1 MNNEELQNEDQNV
14 STADNTDTTN
24 NTATDNADS
33 ANTADNTD
41 NIDIADKTDIAVQK
55 SENNDSSENEEAD
68 QEPQLKEYSDE
79 YLTSALEAIL
89 FSVGESVSIDRL
101 ATAFEMDKRKLIKQ
115 LENVVYNYNNSDRG
129 IKIIDLDGSLQLCT
143 RNEYYG
149 VLAKIVNTPKK
160 LSLTDVVLETLS
172 IIAYKQ
178 PITRPE
184 IEAIR
189 GVSCVH
195 AINKLIEYN
204 LVQEVGRL
212 DAPGRPIMFGTTEEF
227 LRCFG
232 VSSTNDLPLISP
244 DKIEDF
250 KKEALEE
257 ADFTLSV
264 DTTSE
269 E

>member
-1 MNNEELQNEDQNV
+1 MNNEELQNEDQNE
-14 STADNTDTTN
+14 DQNL
-24 NTATDNADS
+24 S
-33 ANTADNTD
+33 ATD
-41 NIDIADKTDIAVQK
+41 NIDET
-55 SENNDSSENEEAD
+55 D
-68 QEPQLKEYSDE
+68 QEPQYKEYSDE

-89 FSVGESVSIDRL
+89 FSMGESVSIDRL
-101 ATAFEMDKRKLIKQ
+101 ATALEMEKRKLVKQ
-115 LENVVYNYNNSDRG
+115 LENVISKYNLTIY
-129 IKIIDLDGSLQLCT
+129 LDGSLQLCT

-232 VSSTNDLPLISP
+232 VSSTNDLPIISP